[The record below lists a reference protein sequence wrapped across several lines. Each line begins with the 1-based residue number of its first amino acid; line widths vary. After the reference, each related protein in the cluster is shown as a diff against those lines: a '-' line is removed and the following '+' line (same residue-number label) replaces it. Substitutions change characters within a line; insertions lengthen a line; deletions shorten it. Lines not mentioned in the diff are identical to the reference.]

1 MVTSLQVWSVHWSRR
16 VCVCSEQKDD
26 PDEVKLKAEMQQYGD
41 IVRIDMV
48 DTYADL
54 SMKTLRMFS
63 ILPQKIEADF
73 YFKIDDDVAVNV
85 DALADYLDARR
96 SQGNLYLVGLH
107 QSVSSH
113 LFGASVHIRLV
124 IILLMTQAYYVFAA
138 IEDMSGQLQSHAMW
152 HTGNSS

>member
-1 MVTSLQVWSVHWSRR
+1 MH
-16 VCVCSEQKDD
+16 VCHYSEQKDD

-63 ILPQKIEADF
+63 VLPQKIDADF

-96 SQGNLYLVGLH
+96 TQGNLYLVSYLYMTWFW
-107 QSVSSH
+107 SWSLPVSYLYLVSSH
-113 LFGASVHIRLV
+113 HHPLICWHALWFTPLHHSP
-124 IILLMTQAYYVFAA
+124 
-138 IEDMSGQLQSHAMW
+138 SGLY
-152 HTGNSS
+152 

>member
-1 MVTSLQVWSVHWSRR
+1 MHVEVLTIA
-16 VCVCSEQKDD
+16 CSEQKDD

-63 ILPQKIEADF
+63 VLPQKIDADF
-73 YFKIDDDVAVNV
+73 YFKVDDDVAVNV

-96 SQGNLYLVGLH
+96 TQGNLYLVSPPSLIV
-107 QSVSSH
+107 Q
-113 LFGASVHIRLV
+113 LRFTV
-124 IILLMTQAYYVFAA
+124 IAVVLWPIIQNCSMVGSLL
-138 IEDMSGQLQSHAMW
+138 
-152 HTGNSS
+152 

>member
-1 MVTSLQVWSVHWSRR
+1 MCPSVCEGHLS
-16 VCVCSEQKDD
+16 VCLSVYFVCLSVRHVYLYSEQKDD

-63 ILPQKIEADF
+63 VLPQKIDADF

-96 SQGNLYLVGLH
+96 TQGNLYLVGSCQRSDICFHALFSALLRIIPSCLCWLLH
-107 QSVSSH
+107 RLIC
-113 LFGASVHIRLV
+113 LFCP
-124 IILLMTQAYYVFAA
+124 
-138 IEDMSGQLQSHAMW
+138 
-152 HTGNSS
+152 